1 MLQAQGRA
9 LAIAALTLCG
19 VANANDQTFNSYARD
34 LRTGRLLYVE
44 SHFVSKPLQPDEARV
59 VLYRC
64 AADGPAFAR
73 KELSYGATREEPQF
87 TFVDARSGYSEGL
100 QRAGTALQVF
110 QREGRGS
117 PLRQASVPRD
127 IVVVSDAGFDE
138 FVRKHWNDLETG
150 KSVKFPFLVPS
161 RLDYLS
167 FRISKHGESIVEGAP
182 VSVIRLNLSGFL
194 GWFLPYIEV
203 QYRKS
208 DRVLMRYKGLT
219 NVRDDRGDNHT
230 AQIDFPARE
239 RQSATVDLARLRAV
253 PLVARCP

>member
-1 MLQAQGRA
+1 MHQAQGRA
-9 LAIAALTLCG
+9 FAIAALALCG
-19 VANANDQTFNSYARD
+19 VAHANDQAFTSYARD
-34 LRTGRLLYVE
+34 LRSGKLLYVE
-44 SHFVSKPLQPDEARV
+44 SHFVSKALQADEARI

-64 AADGPAFAR
+64 SAGGPAFAR

-87 TFVDARSGYSEGL
+87 TYVDARSGYTEGL
-100 QRAGTALQVF
+100 QRAGAALQVF
-110 QREGRGS
+110 QRESGS
-117 PLRQASVPRD
+117 AQLRRAAVPAN

-138 FVRKHWNDLETG
+138 FVRKHWSDLEAG
-150 KSVKFPFLVPS
+150 RSVKFPFLIPS
-161 RLDYLS
+161 RLDYLN
-167 FRISKHGESIVEGAP
+167 FRISKHGESVVEGAP

-219 NVRDDRGDNHT
+219 NVRDEQGDNHT

-239 RQSATVDLARLRAV
+239 RTAATVDLAQLRAT